1 MYDHDWGWA
10 GWTMMTVGMLGFW
23 LLVALLVVV
32 LVRTTWGG
40 PGGSAD
46 RPPHRPDARTLL
58 DERLARGEIDVE
70 DHAAR
75 VAALERLRT

>member
-10 GWTMMTVGMLGFW
+10 GWTMMSVGMLGFW

-32 LVRTTWGG
+32 LVRTTGA
-40 PGGSAD
+40 PGGGAD
-46 RPPHRPDARTLL
+46 RTTTRPDPRTVL

-75 VAALERLRT
+75 VAALERTGR

>member
-10 GWTMMTVGMLGFW
+10 GWTMMTAGMLGFW

-32 LVRTTWGG
+32 LVRTTWSG
-40 PGGSAD
+40 PRSSAD
-46 RPPHRPDARTLL
+46 RPSQRPDARTLL